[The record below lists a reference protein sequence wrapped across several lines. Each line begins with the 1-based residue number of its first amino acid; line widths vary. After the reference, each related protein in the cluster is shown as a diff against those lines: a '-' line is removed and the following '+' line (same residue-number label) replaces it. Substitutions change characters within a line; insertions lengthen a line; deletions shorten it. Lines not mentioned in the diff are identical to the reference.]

1 MASSSPEFVSVSTPG
16 GSKQMTLAPFHA
28 TASQTGTKHKKRKA
42 DPTHDPDSNSTG
54 TSTPSTTPAPTAPA
68 STTTATTTIAIA
80 TAAAAVAADEGS
92 WRRNL
97 ARAGGGFWGDAHW
110 YDLQLERRLPQ
121 AGPMLRELV
130 LALPPCGDR
139 HVLDLCAGSGR
150 AAAAVL
156 EAYPTARLTLLD
168 SSAQRLELAAQ
179 RLEKLQ
185 PGAGGRVSFV
195 TRGVT
200 LTDTAELCTEPVDVV
215 VGCLAFHVLVER
227 PAHYAQ
233 GGEGDEAEA
242 ALSTEAKYEQLFGAV
257 YRSLRPGGH
266 VVFADHVGQL
276 PLFQQLKALERAG
289 FEDVDCAWCVDGS
302 FVGGGRKPLA

>member
-28 TASQTGTKHKKRKA
+28 TASQIGTKHKKRKA
-42 DPTHDPDSNSTG
+42 HPTHDPNSNST
-54 TSTPSTTPAPTAPA
+54 
-68 STTTATTTIAIA
+68 
-80 TAAAAVAADEGS
+80 AAAIAADEGS
-92 WRRNL
+92 RRRNL
-97 ARAGGGFWGDAHW
+97 ARAGGGFCGDAHW

-150 AAAAVL
+150 AAADVL
-156 EAYPTARLTLLD
+156 EANQTARLTVLD

-185 PGAGGRVSFV
+185 SGAGGRVIFV
-195 TRGVT
+195 TRGVM
-200 LTDTAELCTEPVDVV
+200 LTDLAELCTESVDVV

-242 ALSTEAKYEQLFGAV
+242 TLSTEAKYEQLFCAV

-266 VVFADHVGQL
+266 VVFADHVDQL

-289 FEDVDCAWCVDGS
+289 LKMWTARGAWMSRSWAEGASRWLSVW
-302 FVGGGRKPLA
+302 V